1 MTSIHSTAIVAASA
15 QLADDVEV
23 GPYSIIHDHVQIGK
37 GSQIAAH
44 SVIHSY
50 VKLGERNQIADH
62 VVLGAAP
69 QDISYQGGETWL
81 AIGNDNQIREF
92 TSIHR
97 SNSEKEKTI
106 IGNGCFLMANIHIGH
121 NCRIGNNVT
130 ITSYAGLSGHVE
142 VGDKA
147 VIGGSAGI
155 HQFCRIGACAMV
167 AAFTPVNKDAMP
179 FCLLG
184 RNPVVHYRLNT
195 IGLRRAGISGD
206 RYRAL
211 EKAIRRLRAGD
222 CSTFE
227 INTPETKLLRQW
239 LDAPSR
245 RGVYK
250 FL

>member
-1 MTSIHSTAIVAASA
+1 MTSIHSTAIVAGSA
-15 QLADDVEV
+15 QLADDVQI
-23 GPYSIIHDHVQIGK
+23 GPYSIVHDHVQIGK
-37 GSQIAAH
+37 GSQVAAH
-44 SVIHSY
+44 SVIHAY
-50 VKLGERNQIADH
+50 VRLGERNQIADH

-69 QDISYQGGETWL
+69 QDVSYQGEETWL
-81 AIGNDNQIREF
+81 EIGHDNQIREF

-97 SNSEKEKTI
+97 SNNKKEKTI
-106 IGNGCFLMANIHIGH
+106 IGNNCFLMANIHIGH
-121 NCRIGNNVT
+121 NCQLGSNVI

-142 VGDKA
+142 VGDNA
-147 VIGGSAGI
+147 VIGGGAGI
-155 HQFCRIGACAMV
+155 HQFCRIGAYAMV

-195 IGLRRAGISGD
+195 VGLRRAGVRRD

-211 EKAIRRLRAGD
+211 EKAIRRLRDGLE
-222 CSTFE
+222 FE
-227 INTPETKLLRQW
+227 INTPETRLLKEW
-239 LDAPSR
+239 LDAPSK